1 MEDEGDDEGVG
12 VDDVDDADAD
22 GEGEGGAADRRR
34 AAVDPSTSPGQMG
47 RPGRAKQVMVEV
59 VEAQDDADEG
69 ADVDGEDEAGDGD
82 ERGMVGA
89 IGSDFVGGR
98 GGLLAELLTHDITIS
113 HGPDP
118 RNGEWRA
125 AATKTRKATTA
136 WRCRRSFGPPRGA
149 RGGP

>member
-1 MEDEGDDEGVG
+1 
-12 VDDVDDADAD
+12 
-22 GEGEGGAADRRR
+22 
-34 AAVDPSTSPGQMG
+34 MG

-82 ERGMVGA
+82 ERGTVGA

-98 GGLLAELLTHDITIS
+98 GGLLAELLTPDTTIS

-118 RNGEWRA
+118 RNGEWRTTTA
-125 AATKTRKATTA
+125 VAATIPRSATTSG
-136 WRCRRSFGPPRGA
+136 RCRRSFRTTRSTWRSIA
-149 RGGP
+149 IVAIM